1 MLKINSVKVEINTDK
16 GLFGADFTFESG
28 LNIIRGNN
36 TAGKSSLFQS
46 IIYALGFEELLGG
59 KFEKTLQSVL
69 KDTVEYPREKNQYKI
84 LQSFVYLVVENQ
96 SGEVITVRRGV
107 RVPDRKSQLID
118 VYYGDYISEP
128 ENITQQKQMW
138 VHDKGGASDNDFGFH
153 AFLCEFINLE
163 LPKVV
168 TYNGNF
174 TSLYLQQI
182 ASAFI
187 IEQKKGWSDFFI
199 TAPIYSIRDLNQR
212 IVEFLLNLDVFEN
225 NEKKELI
232 NTRRNKLQNDWQ
244 KTFNDLESLAE
255 RTNTKI
261 VGVKQTPELI
271 NNINDIKLILER
283 EAGDLRIE
291 DYFSE
296 LQNELLGYSDNFET
310 VGDNISANERLLND
324 KQNLLNKFNINYDI
338 LLPEISVEES
348 KLVQFER
355 QHATINEDLRKN
367 KGVQKLN
374 RLGAKNDL
382 KITENKC
389 PTCSQE
395 IKDLL
400 PSDINHTP
408 MRLEDNISYLE
419 SQVSMIKIYI
429 DGQKKSIQDKQK
441 QAEELRNEAHILR
454 KEIRDLKKELVED
467 ERIPSIIQIEKKFS
481 LTQRVNL
488 FRKAVEKL
496 EDIKNQFSPLIDSY
510 GKLLTDVS
518 GLPTLNL
525 SALDEQKIKDFE
537 ENFISYLRKF
547 GYKSK
552 SFDAI
557 KLSRDTYFPIVDGLY
572 NIKFDSSASDFIR
585 CIWSYTI
592 SLMKTSVAFGGN
604 HPQVLI
610 FDEPKQQDISL
621 PSFKTFLQELAKF
634 KNQQVFV
641 FASFEN
647 SDKTFTDST
656 DGITFKLS
664 KIEETL
670 IKPIL

>member
-16 GLFGADFTFESG
+16 GLFGADYTFESG

-96 SGEVITVRRGV
+96 SGEVITVKRGV
-107 RVPDRKSQLID
+107 RVPNRKSQLID
-118 VYYGDYISEP
+118 VYYGDYISNP
-128 ENITQQKQMW
+128 EKITQQKQMW

-182 ASAFI
+182 ASAFT

-232 NTRRNKLQNDWQ
+232 NSRRNKLQNDWQ
-244 KTFNDLESLAE
+244 KTFNDLESLSE
-255 RTNTKI
+255 RINTKI
-261 VGVKQTPELI
+261 IGVKSTPELI
-271 NNINDIKLILER
+271 NNINDIKLILKR
-283 EAGDLRIE
+283 EAGDLRVE

-296 LQNELLGYSDNFET
+296 LQNELLSYSDNFET
-310 VGDNISANERLLND
+310 VGENISVNERLLNE
-324 KQNLLNKFNINYDI
+324 KQNLLNKLNIDYDI
-338 LLPEISVEES
+338 LLPEINVEES
-348 KLVQFER
+348 KLVQFEK
-355 QHATINEDLRKN
+355 QHVTISEDLRKN
-367 KGVQKLN
+367 KGVEKLN
-374 RLGAKNDL
+374 KLGAKNDL
-382 KITENKC
+382 KIAENKC

-419 SQVSMIKIYI
+419 SQASMIKIYI

-454 KEIRDLKKELVED
+454 KEIRDLKKELIED

-488 FRKAVEKL
+488 FRKAIEKL
-496 EDIKNQFSPLIDSY
+496 EDIKTQFSPLIDSY
-510 GKLLTDVS
+510 DKLLKDIN

-525 SALDEQKIKDFE
+525 SALDEEKIKDFE
-537 ENFISYLRKF
+537 TNFISYLRKF

-592 SLMKTSVAFGGN
+592 SLMKTSVAFKAN
-604 HPQVLI
+604 HPQLLI

-656 DGITFKLS
+656 EGITFKLS

-670 IKPIL
+670 IKPVL

>member
-1 MLKINSVKVEINTDK
+1 MLKINSIKVEINTDK

-96 SGEVITVRRGV
+96 SGEVITVKRGV
-107 RVPDRKSQLID
+107 RVPNRKSQLID
-118 VYYGDYISEP
+118 VYYGDYISNP
-128 ENITQQKQMW
+128 EKITQQKQMW

-153 AFLCEFINLE
+153 AFLCEFINLV

-199 TAPIYSIRDLNQR
+199 TAPMYSIRDLNQR

-244 KTFNDLESLAE
+244 KTFNDLESLSE

-261 VGVKQTPELI
+261 IGVKNTPELI

-296 LQNELLGYSDNFET
+296 LQNELFSYSENFET
-310 VGDNISANERLLND
+310 VGDNISVNERLLNE
-324 KQNLLNKFNINYDI
+324 KQSLLNKLNINYDI

-348 KLVQFER
+348 KLVQFEK
-355 QHATINEDLRKN
+355 QHATISEDLRKN
-367 KGVQKLN
+367 KGVEKLN
-374 RLGAKNDL
+374 KLGAKNDL
-382 KITENKC
+382 KIAENKC

-441 QAEELRNEAHILR
+441 QAEDLRNEAHILR

-467 ERIPSIIQIEKKFS
+467 ERIPSIIQIERRFS

-488 FRKAVEKL
+488 FRNAVEKL
-496 EDIKNQFSPLIDSY
+496 EDIKKQFSPLIDSY
-510 GKLLTDVS
+510 DKLLKDIN

-525 SALDEQKIKDFE
+525 SALDEEKIKDFE
-537 ENFISYLRKF
+537 TNFISYLRKF

-592 SLMKTSVAFGGN
+592 SLMKTSVAFKAN
-604 HPQVLI
+604 HPQLLI

-621 PSFKTFLQELAKF
+621 PSFKSEAKR
-634 KNQQVFV
+634 
-641 FASFEN
+641 S
-647 SDKTFTDST
+647 
-656 DGITFKLS
+656 
-664 KIEETL
+664 
-670 IKPIL
+670 

>member
-59 KFEKTLQSVL
+59 KYEKTLQSVL

-84 LQSFVYLVVENQ
+84 LQSFVYLAVENQ
-96 SGEVITVRRGV
+96 SGAVITIRRGV

-128 ENITQQKQMW
+128 EKITQQKQMW
-138 VHDKGGASDNDFGFH
+138 IHDKGGASDNDFGFH
-153 AFLCEFINLE
+153 AFLCEFINIE

-187 IEQKKGWSDFFI
+187 IEQKKGWSEFFS
-199 TAPIYSIRDLNQR
+199 TAPLYSIRDLNQR

-232 NTRRNKLQNDWQ
+232 NARKNQIQNDWQ

-261 VGVKQTPELI
+261 VGVKHTPELI

-296 LQNELLGYSDNFET
+296 LQSELFSYSDSFET

-324 KQNLLNKFNINYDI
+324 KQNLLNKLNINYDI
-338 LLPEISVEES
+338 LLPEINVEES

-355 QHATINEDLRKN
+355 QHATISEDLRKN

-374 RLGAKNDL
+374 KLGAKNDL
-382 KITENKC
+382 KIAENKC

-419 SQVSMIKIYI
+419 SQASMIKIYI

-441 QAEELRNEAHILR
+441 QAEELRTEAHILR

-481 LTQRVNL
+481 LTQKVNL

-496 EDIKNQFSPLIDSY
+496 EDIKKQFLPLIDSY
-510 GKLLTDVS
+510 GKFLTEVS

-537 ENFISYLRKF
+537 DNFISYLRKF

-552 SFDAI
+552 SFEAI
-557 KLSRDTYFPIVDGLY
+557 KLSRGTYFPIVDGLY

-592 SLMKTSVAFGGN
+592 SLMKTSVAFKAN
-604 HPQVLI
+604 HPQLLI

-621 PSFKTFLQELAKF
+621 PSFKTFLQELSKF

-656 DGITFKLS
+656 EGITFKLS

-670 IKPIL
+670 IKPVL

>member
-1 MLKINSVKVEINTDK
+1 MLKINSIKVEINTDK

-96 SGEVITVRRGV
+96 SGEVITVKRGV
-107 RVPDRKSQLID
+107 RVPNRKSQLID
-118 VYYGDYISEP
+118 VYYGDYISNP
-128 ENITQQKQMW
+128 EKITQQKQMW

-153 AFLCEFINLE
+153 AFLCEFINLV

-199 TAPIYSIRDLNQR
+199 TAPMYSIRDLNQR

-244 KTFNDLESLAE
+244 KTFNDLESLSE

-261 VGVKQTPELI
+261 IGVKNTPELI

-296 LQNELLGYSDNFET
+296 LQNELFSYSENFET
-310 VGDNISANERLLND
+310 VGDNISVNERLLNE
-324 KQNLLNKFNINYDI
+324 KQSLLNKLNINYDI

-348 KLVQFER
+348 KLVQFEK
-355 QHATINEDLRKN
+355 QHATISEDLRKN
-367 KGVQKLN
+367 KGVEKLN
-374 RLGAKNDL
+374 KLGAKNDL
-382 KITENKC
+382 KIAENKC

-441 QAEELRNEAHILR
+441 QAEDLRNEAHILR

-467 ERIPSIIQIEKKFS
+467 ERIPSIIQIERRFS

-488 FRKAVEKL
+488 FRNAVEKL
-496 EDIKNQFSPLIDSY
+496 EDIKKQFSPLIDSY
-510 GKLLTDVS
+510 DKLLKDIN

-525 SALDEQKIKDFE
+525 SALDEEKIKDFE
-537 ENFISYLRKF
+537 TNFISYLRKF

-592 SLMKTSVAFGGN
+592 SLMKTSVAFKAN
-604 HPQVLI
+604 HPQLLI

-621 PSFKTFLQELAKF
+621 PSFKTFLQELSKF

-656 DGITFKLS
+656 EGIIFKLS
-664 KIEETL
+664 RIEETL